1 MSTTEKSETAK
12 KPYDEMSKPEQEEHD
27 RTAREREKAEQ
38 DALPYKWTQDL
49 NTATVTVTLP
59 SGTRARDLAVV
70 IKKKS
75 LKVQIKSQPEPILEG
90 ELFAEIKEEDSTWSI
105 DDGILYIELDKLS
118 SRTSTPQWWP
128 HILTHHP
135 RIDTTKLA
143 PENSKL
149 SDLDGETRGM
159 VEKMM
164 FDNQQK
170 QMGKPTSDEQRKHD
184 MLEKFKKA
192 HPEMDFSNAKIG

>member
-1 MSTTEKSETAK
+1 MSALEANSKS
-12 KPYDEMSKPEQEEHD
+12 YDEMSKPEQGEHD
-27 RTAREREKAEQ
+27 RAARAKEQAEQ
-38 DALPYKWTQDL
+38 DALPYKWTQYL
-49 NTATVTVTLP
+49 NTATVTVNLP
-59 SGTRARDLAVV
+59 SGTRARDLVV
-70 IKKKS
+70 AIKKKS
-75 LKVQIKSQPEPILEG
+75 IKVQIKSQSEPILEG

-105 DDGILYIELDKLS
+105 DEGVLYVELEKLS

-170 QMGKPTSDEQRKHD
+170 QAGKPTSDEQRKLD

-192 HPEMDFSNAKIG
+192 HPEMDFSNAKVG

>member
-1 MSTTEKSETAK
+1 MSEPETTSVE

-27 RTAREREKAEQ
+27 KVARAKEQAEQ

-49 NTATVTVTLP
+49 NTATVTITLP
-59 SGTRARDLAVV
+59 AGTRARDLN
-70 IKKKS
+70 
-75 LKVQIKSQPEPILEG
+75 VQLKSQSEPILEG

-105 DDGILYIELDKLS
+105 ELEKLS
-118 SRTSTPQWWP
+118 ARTSTPQWWP
-128 HILTHHP
+128 HILTRHP
-135 RIDTTKLA
+135 RIDTSKLA

-164 FDNQQK
+164 
-170 QMGKPTSDEQRKHD
+170 RKYEL
-184 MLEKFKKA
+184 LEKFKNA

>member
-1 MSTTEKSETAK
+1 MSTSENNTTE

-27 RTAREREKAEQ
+27 KVARAREQAEQ
-38 DALPYKWTQDL
+38 DGEVKL
-49 NTATVTVTLP
+49 
-59 SGTRARDLAVV
+59 
-70 IKKKS
+70 
-75 LKVQIKSQPEPILEG
+75 KSQAEPILEG

-105 DDGILYIELDKLS
+105 DDGVLYIELEKLS
-118 SRTSTPQWWP
+118 ARTSTPQWWP

-135 RIDTTKLA
+135 RIDTSKLA

-170 QMGKPTSDEQRKHD
+170 QMGKPTSDEQRKFE
-184 MLEKFKKA
+184 MLEKFKNA

>member
-1 MSTTEKSETAK
+1 MSTNDSATTE
-12 KPYDEMSKPEQEEHD
+12 KPYDEMSKQEQEEHD
-27 RTAREREKAEQ
+27 RIARAKEQAEQ

-59 SGTRARDLAVV
+59 AGTRARDLIVS

-75 LKVQIKSQPEPILEG
+75 LKLMHAIPFQTS
-90 ELFAEIKEEDSTWSI
+90 
-105 DDGILYIELDKLS
+105 DDGVLYVELEKLS
-118 SRTSTPQWWP
+118 ARTSSPQWWP

-135 RIDTTKLA
+135 RIDTAKLA

-170 QMGKPTSDEQRKHD
+170 QMGKPTSDEQRKFE
-184 MLEKFKKA
+184 MLEKFKNA

>member
-1 MSTTEKSETAK
+1 MSMSESVTAEKAYDAMSKSEQ
-12 KPYDEMSKPEQEEHD
+12 DEHD
-27 RTAREREKAEQ
+27 KVARVKEQAEQ

-49 NTATVTVTLP
+49 NTATVTITLP
-59 SGTRARDLAVV
+59 AGTRARDLNVQ
-70 IKKKS
+70 
-75 LKVQIKSQPEPILEG
+75 LKAQPEPILEG

-105 DDGILYIELDKLS
+105 VTKPVYLTITDDGVLYIELEKLS
-118 SRTSTPQWWP
+118 ARTSTPQWWP
-128 HILTHHP
+128 HSLTHHP
-135 RIDTTKLA
+135 RIDTSKLA

-164 FDNQQK
+164 
-170 QMGKPTSDEQRKHD
+170 QMGKPTSDEQRKFE
-184 MLEKFKKA
+184 MLEKFKNA

>member
-1 MSTTEKSETAK
+1 MSASVPTA
-12 KPYDEMSKPEQEEHD
+12 KPYDEMSKQEQEEHD
-27 RTAREREKAEQ
+27 RAARAREQAEQ

-49 NTATVTVTLP
+49 NTATVTLTLP
-59 SGTRARDLAVV
+59 SGTRARDLTVV

-75 LKVQIKSQPEPILEG
+75 LKVGSNHAGLVRIKSQSEPILEG

-135 RIDTTKLA
+135 RIDTRKLA

-164 FDNQQK
+164 

-192 HPEMDFSNAKIG
+192 HPEMDFSNAKVG